1 MLVGITVFYNG
12 YGEKFFLYLSV
23 SLGSSSMT
31 RDHLLLKKLFVG
43 RSGVTDPYRNQIE
56 NLILWIHCFALKS
69 NMFVEFHI
77 LKMRAMDIF
86 KAVLYILK
94 HWLLLYYTKYWK
106 IQKITN
112 WVPKPS
118 SGQSFTF
125 KGDVTRK
132 IYCIC
137 FKFLVHNYHKDTL
150 NIVL

>member
-1 MLVGITVFYNG
+1 
-12 YGEKFFLYLSV
+12 LYLSV
-23 SLGSSSMT
+23 LLGSPSIT
-31 RDHLLLKKLFVG
+31 QDNFLLKILFVG

-56 NLILWIHCFALKS
+56 NLILWIHCLALTF

-77 LKMRAMDIF
+77 LQMRAMDIF
-86 KAVLYILK
+86 KAVWYVRK
-94 HWLLLYYTKYWK
+94 HWLLLYSTKYWL

-125 KGDVTRK
+125 KGYVTRK

-137 FKFLVHNYHKDTL
+137 LKFLAHNYHEETL
-150 NIVL
+150 NIIL